1 MVRHFGM
8 TDLAKIAGS
17 DDKDAIEKV
26 EKRVQRL
33 LNDPSQDNAEDEYDK
48 FGNHAITHDGGSA
61 MRVLGLSF
69 VLLVH
74 RGAISIVIAA
84 ICIGLG
90 AVKAA
95 KYIVLGL
102 SVYQLIW
109 WLLKH
114 GRKARQWFTD
124 RLMWCMVTIFADILF
139 SMALFFLVELCT
151 KISAYSVLLMLAVD
165 VILIVLLRFVIKNL
179 PTIMS
184 KLMEDGK
191 IVAEGML
198 LGTSPISTYRQL
210 KGSPS
215 QSDAFDGG
223 SEGNGS
229 STGGYG
235 ERDDGDLR
243 DHDDPY
249 DSSYDDDA
257 LRDEKDPDMYSDDI
271 QDDVDSADH
280 EEAPADGDSESAGQA
295 GPATSS
301 EGAPTEAES
310 KTEGSDEM
318 TSEKQEDIDGG
329 AQETDPGDDGE
340 SFNEEHTA
348 DIQNMSAETQEEEDL
363 SDEADI
369 AEEDISD
376 VEGVP
381 ETVDPETED
390 DLEDRFDD
398 DPIPTEAAD
407 HTDPEVTVEETSSA
421 STEDSPDVEMNT
433 EPTQA
438 TQQPDDPNSVPA
450 GMEIDERG
458 QESGPMNEQNVPS
471 DHKTSIKPE
480 EDTLQQEEENLLN
493 EGY

>member
-1 MVRHFGM
+1 
-8 TDLAKIAGS
+8 
-17 DDKDAIEKV
+17 
-26 EKRVQRL
+26 
-33 LNDPSQDNAEDEYDK
+33 
-48 FGNHAITHDGGSA
+48 
-61 MRVLGLSF
+61 
-69 VLLVH
+69 
-74 RGAISIVIAA
+74 
-84 ICIGLG
+84 
-90 AVKAA
+90 
-95 KYIVLGL
+95 
-102 SVYQLIW
+102 
-109 WLLKH
+109 
-114 GRKARQWFTD
+114 
-124 RLMWCMVTIFADILF
+124 
-139 SMALFFLVELCT
+139 FFLVELCT

-407 HTDPEVTVEETSSA
+407 HTDPEVAAEETSSA

-458 QESGPMNEQNVPS
+458 QESGPMNEQDVPS

>member
-1 MVRHFGM
+1 MRWRRCLTILSLLFLLLVPTGIHAESMDGAIGNGNSPGETTAQKNDEEKADTNTSDFLSDAIISLDNDTRKKEMDQDYIKNLYNSSMTAKTKGFNLLDGDSIVTCFMNLITLLLEMIGFVISFFVLTIYNLVSSSFLGTVIQGIFDMIDKVIFDWSDPNSWINKVLLIAALSSILYKLIKDFTRIVRWQQIVQIVLTAFLSMTFITFIGQNGRKIANGFENVTSQMLTETFVFKEEKEDPEIMNKQNIFDILQKQPFMVRHFGT

-26 EKRVQRL
+26 GKRVQRL

-90 AVKAA
+90 AVKAS

-184 KLMEDGK
+184 
-191 IVAEGML
+191 
-198 LGTSPISTYRQL
+198 
-210 KGSPS
+210 
-215 QSDAFDGG
+215 
-223 SEGNGS
+223 
-229 STGGYG
+229 
-235 ERDDGDLR
+235 
-243 DHDDPY
+243 
-249 DSSYDDDA
+249 
-257 LRDEKDPDMYSDDI
+257 
-271 QDDVDSADH
+271 
-280 EEAPADGDSESAGQA
+280 
-295 GPATSS
+295 
-301 EGAPTEAES
+301 
-310 KTEGSDEM
+310 
-318 TSEKQEDIDGG
+318 
-329 AQETDPGDDGE
+329 
-340 SFNEEHTA
+340 
-348 DIQNMSAETQEEEDL
+348 
-363 SDEADI
+363 
-369 AEEDISD
+369 
-376 VEGVP
+376 
-381 ETVDPETED
+381 
-390 DLEDRFDD
+390 
-398 DPIPTEAAD
+398 
-407 HTDPEVTVEETSSA
+407 
-421 STEDSPDVEMNT
+421 
-433 EPTQA
+433 
-438 TQQPDDPNSVPA
+438 
-450 GMEIDERG
+450 
-458 QESGPMNEQNVPS
+458 
-471 DHKTSIKPE
+471 
-480 EDTLQQEEENLLN
+480 
-493 EGY
+493 

>member
-1 MVRHFGM
+1 
-8 TDLAKIAGS
+8 
-17 DDKDAIEKV
+17 
-26 EKRVQRL
+26 
-33 LNDPSQDNAEDEYDK
+33 
-48 FGNHAITHDGGSA
+48 
-61 MRVLGLSF
+61 
-69 VLLVH
+69 
-74 RGAISIVIAA
+74 
-84 ICIGLG
+84 
-90 AVKAA
+90 
-95 KYIVLGL
+95 
-102 SVYQLIW
+102 
-109 WLLKH
+109 
-114 GRKARQWFTD
+114 
-124 RLMWCMVTIFADILF
+124 
-139 SMALFFLVELCT
+139 
-151 KISAYSVLLMLAVD
+151 
-165 VILIVLLRFVIKNL
+165 
-179 PTIMS
+179 MS

-198 LGTSPISTYRQL
+198 LGTSPMSTYRQL
-210 KGSPS
+210 KGSAS
-215 QSDAFDGG
+215 QSDAFDGDG
-223 SEGNGS
+223 EGNGS
-229 STGGYG
+229 GTGGYG
-235 ERDDGDLR
+235 ESDDRDLR

-257 LRDEKDPDMYSDDI
+257 LRDEKDPDMYSNDI

-310 KTEGSDEM
+310 ETEGSDEM
-318 TSEKQEDIDGG
+318 TSETQRDIDGG
-329 AQETDPGDDGE
+329 AQETDPGDGE
-340 SFNEEHTA
+340 PFDEEHAA

-390 DLEDRFDD
+390 DLKDCFDN
-398 DPIPTEAAD
+398 DPIPTEAAN
-407 HTDPEVTVEETSSA
+407 HTDPEGTAEETSSA
-421 STEDSPDVEMNT
+421 SIEDSTEVEMNT

-493 EGY
+493 EGD

>member
-1 MVRHFGM
+1 
-8 TDLAKIAGS
+8 
-17 DDKDAIEKV
+17 
-26 EKRVQRL
+26 
-33 LNDPSQDNAEDEYDK
+33 
-48 FGNHAITHDGGSA
+48 
-61 MRVLGLSF
+61 
-69 VLLVH
+69 
-74 RGAISIVIAA
+74 
-84 ICIGLG
+84 
-90 AVKAA
+90 
-95 KYIVLGL
+95 
-102 SVYQLIW
+102 
-109 WLLKH
+109 
-114 GRKARQWFTD
+114 
-124 RLMWCMVTIFADILF
+124 
-139 SMALFFLVELCT
+139 
-151 KISAYSVLLMLAVD
+151 LLMLAVD

-198 LGTSPISTYRQL
+198 LGTSPMSTYRQL
-210 KGSPS
+210 KGSAS

-223 SEGNGS
+223 GEGNGS
-229 STGGYG
+229 GTGGYG
-235 ERDDGDLR
+235 ESDDSDLR

-257 LRDEKDPDMYSDDI
+257 LRDEKDPDMYADDI

-280 EEAPADGDSESAGQA
+280 EEAPAEGDSELAGQA

-310 KTEGSDEM
+310 ETEGSDEM
-318 TSEKQEDIDGG
+318 TSETQRDIDGG

-340 SFNEEHTA
+340 PFDEEHAA

-369 AEEDISD
+369 AEEDMSDIDMDDDDDLIEDAGAPDISD
-376 VEGVP
+376 VGGVP

-390 DLEDRFDD
+390 DLKDRFDD
-398 DPIPTEAAD
+398 DPIPTEASK
-407 HTDPEVTVEETSSA
+407 HTDSEEATEETSSA

-450 GMEIDERG
+450 GMDVDEGG
-458 QESGPMNEQNVPS
+458 QESGPINEQDVPAEHEAS
-471 DHKTSIKPE
+471 TKPE
-480 EDTLQQEEENLLN
+480 EDTLPQEEENLLN
-493 EGY
+493 EGD